1 MPRLS
6 DTMEEGTIARWLKK
20 AGDQIKKG
28 DVIAEIETD
37 KATMPLEAYEN
48 GTLEEITVE
57 EGATV
62 PIGQMVARIG
72 SGASGASKPAAAA
85 PAAEKPAEAPKAADA
100 APAAAP
106 AVTTSAP
113 SAQVE
118 AEEPGANGTDKVR
131 ASPLARRIAQ
141 DNSIDLHSVEGSGP
155 AGRVVRAD
163 VEAAIENKSVAPAA
177 AASTATPAQTG
188 PDDET
193 VRLSQ
198 MRKTIARRMIQSMNN
213 PQFTVTMAIDVTE
226 LVDIR
231 NRLEISL
238 KAVGDDTVLSI
249 NHVILRASALALRKV
264 PEVNVSYTEDA
275 LIKHNRVNVGFAV
288 AIPNGLVVPV
298 VKDTDKKSIF
308 EIARETN
315 ALVVKARAGKIEPSD
330 YSGGTFSVSNLG
342 MFGVEEFQGII
353 NPPESAILAVG
364 AAGPEPVVIDGQIV
378 IRERMRVTLSSDHR
392 AVDGAIAAR
401 WLQALKQ
408 YLENPLLLVL

>member
-1 MPRLS
+1 
-6 DTMEEGTIARWLKK
+6 
-20 AGDQIKKG
+20 
-28 DVIAEIETD
+28 
-37 KATMPLEAYEN
+37 
-48 GTLEEITVE
+48 
-57 EGATV
+57 
-62 PIGQMVARIG
+62 
-72 SGASGASKPAAAA
+72 
-85 PAAEKPAEAPKAADA
+85 
-100 APAAAP
+100 
-106 AVTTSAP
+106 
-113 SAQVE
+113 
-118 AEEPGANGTDKVR
+118 VR

-163 VEAAIENKSVAPAA
+163 VEAAIQNKSAAPVA
-177 AASTATPAQTG
+177 AASTATPGQAG
-188 PDDET
+188 PDDEK

-198 MRKTIARRMIQSMNN
+198 MRKTIARRMIESMNN

-231 NRLEISL
+231 NRLEVSL

-315 ALVVKARAGKIEPSD
+315 ALVVKARAGKIEPAD

-364 AAGPEPVVIDGQIV
+364 AAGPEAVVIDGQIV

-408 YLENPLLLVL
+408 YLENPLLLVI